1 MISEIQEILSKD
13 VKEVIS
19 SPLSLKLLKIYS
31 TLYLGG
37 AQPRWCEKSQT
48 SYYNQLAVNGL
59 QKAKTMSE
67 ILERTCQIKE
77 DSCVFIT
84 DLQQHITNGNITDW
98 IACEGL
104 TKGWF
109 KESLF
114 IKLPDCWLN
123 KDEPKSKSKTE
134 TETEAEAEAETETET
149 ETETTKKRVYNKR
162 K

>member
-1 MISEIQEILSKD
+1 MVADIEEILSKD

-19 SPLSLKLLKIYS
+19 SPLSLKLLRICS

-48 SYYNQLAVNGL
+48 NYYNQLAIDGL
-59 QKAKTMSE
+59 QKAKTMIE
-67 ILERTCQIKE
+67 ISERTCQIKE
-77 DSCVFIT
+77 DACIFIT
-84 DLQQHITNGNITDW
+84 DLQQHITNGNITDS

-114 IKLPDCWLN
+114 IKLPECWVN
-123 KDEPKSKSKTE
+123 KDEPK
-134 TETEAEAEAETETET
+134 AEIAGEQ
-149 ETETTKKRVYNKR
+149 ETETTQKRVYNKR